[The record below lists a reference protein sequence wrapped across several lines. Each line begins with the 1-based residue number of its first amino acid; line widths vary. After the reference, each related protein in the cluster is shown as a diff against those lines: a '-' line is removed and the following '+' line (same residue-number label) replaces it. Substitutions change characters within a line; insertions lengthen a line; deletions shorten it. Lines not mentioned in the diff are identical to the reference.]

1 MIGRLSGILVHF
13 DFIRLTVIG
22 ILWIL
27 ISGSVRWASRE
38 RQLFRQNFRAKG
50 KEFAELQKDV
60 CLILLLILCFC
71 VLCRQAGPS
80 S

>member
-38 RQLFRQNFRAKG
+38 RQLFRQNFRTKG

-60 CLILLLILCFC
+60 CLILLLILCFY